1 MDRREL
7 ILFRR
12 GLVAFDLVIT
22 AAAFIAIFFFRQWL
36 AIESQLGQLPGW
48 MGRIEV
54 PLVEEPRL
62 YYEVLLGVLLFWWF
76 AFYVSGT
83 SDFRVSYA
91 QMASRYLRAVG
102 IGLALFL
109 SGFFLLKLTFVARSF
124 VVLFAATD
132 LLLLI
137 VGRVAVMETVAFL
150 RSKRADG
157 HRLLVVGVG
166 PQAVKYA
173 RSIHGQPP
181 WNVKLLG
188 FVAGPG
194 EEYDPA
200 IPEEQR
206 HGSVLELERFLNSTP
221 VDEVLFANSGLD
233 NTTLANAL
241 HVCDERGIDVLLP
254 LPPSIPQR
262 SRVEI
267 ANIHGIDLPLLGLR
281 RTPTNEV
288 NLALK
293 RLIDLL
299 GGMVMLMLSGPI
311 MLVAAIAIRLESK
324 GPIFFKQT
332 RAGRNGRKFTMYK
345 FRSMVVDAEAK
356 KAALAHLNE
365 MSGPVFKI
373 KRDPRIT
380 KVGHFIR
387 RTSIDELP
395 QVFNILLGD
404 MSLVGPRPPLPAEV
418 EQYQPWQRRRLSVK
432 PGLTGLWQVSGRN
445 NVDFEEWMALDL
457 RYIDDWSL
465 WLDLKI
471 LLRTVPAVIFKTGAS

>member
-7 ILFRR
+7 ILFRK
-12 GLVAFDLVIT
+12 GLVAFDLMIT
-22 AAAFIAIFFFRQWL
+22 AAAFIGIFFFRQWL

-48 MGRIEV
+48 LGQLEV
-54 PLVEEPRL
+54 PLVDEPGL
-62 YYEVLLGVLLFWWF
+62 YYQVLVGVLLFWWF

-91 QMASRYLRAVG
+91 QMAGRYVRAVG

-124 VVLFAATD
+124 VILFAATD
-132 LLLLI
+132 LCLLI
-137 VGRVAVMETVAFL
+137 LGRLAVMESVAFL
-150 RSKRADG
+150 RSKRVDG
-157 HRLLVVGVG
+157 HRLLVVGAG
-166 PQAVKYA
+166 AQAVKYA
-173 RSIHGQPP
+173 HSIHGQPP
-181 WNVKLLG
+181 WNVKLIG
-188 FVAGPG
+188 YVAGPN
-194 EEYDPA
+194 EEFDPA
-200 IPEEQR
+200 IPEDQR
-206 HGSVLELERFLNSTP
+206 HGSVVELERFLNSTP
-221 VDEVLFANSGLD
+221 VDEVLFANPSLD
-233 NTTLANAL
+233 NNSLANAL

-281 RTPTNEV
+281 RTPTGEV

-293 RLIDLL
+293 RLLDLV
-299 GGMVMLMLSGPI
+299 GGMAMLMLAGPI
-311 MLVAAIAIRLESK
+311 MLAAAIAIRLESK
-324 GPIFFKQT
+324 GPIFFKQI

-373 KRDPRIT
+373 KSDPRIT